1 MIISLFSFRSPFPC
15 DTDSFFARLEKSSE
29 LTKSCACLQVLDGS
43 VEWTVIAALGI
54 PINLLSALIVCG
66 TGVHVG

>member
-1 MIISLFSFRSPFPC
+1 M
-15 DTDSFFARLEKSSE
+15 
-29 LTKSCACLQVLDGS
+29 QVLDGS

-66 TGVHVG
+66 TGVHVGHAHSHGMSTFPLPLFCPGLEFRAHSGLGI